1 MNITSNSSLLTSLT
15 SLLDPNVRQQQTLQ
29 DQQNLRQQQQQKAA
43 EQTSKIA
50 ENTDRQNRIDANR
63 NALRELQARL
73 KADNLAKLKT
83 DIATQQGN
91 GGTDQS
97 ARRNLRESPGTS
109 NRVANTNSRP
119 GQIIDIR
126 V

>member
-1 MNITSNSSLLTSLT
+1 MNITSNSSLLTSLS
-15 SLLDPNVRQQQTLQ
+15 SLLDPNARQQQTLQ
-29 DQQNLRQQQQQKAA
+29 DQQNLRQQKKTV

-73 KADNLAKLKT
+73 KTDNLAKLKNDLT
-83 DIATQQGN
+83 AQNAGSQGN
-91 GGTDQS
+91 GTD
-97 ARRNLRESPGTS
+97 RNINLRENLGNSSKP
-109 NRVANTNSRP
+109 ANSRP

>member
-1 MNITSNSSLLTSLT
+1 MNITTNSQLLSSLT
-15 SLLDPNVRQQQTLQ
+15 SLIDPALRQQQQTLQ
-29 DQQNLRQQQQQKAA
+29 DQQNLKNQQQQKTA

-50 ENTDRQNRIDANR
+50 EDSDRQNRIEANR
-63 NALRELQARL
+63 TALKELQARL

-83 DIATQQGN
+83 DLTAQNIGSQDRP
-91 GGTDQS
+91 GGS
-97 ARRNLRESPGTS
+97 NLNLRENLGNSGRP
-109 NRVANTNSRP
+109 VNSRP

>member
-1 MNITSNSSLLTSLT
+1 MNVTSNSSLLTSLT
-15 SLLDPNVRQQQTLQ
+15 SLLDPNVRQQQQALQ
-29 DQQNLRQQQQQKAA
+29 DQQNLRQQQKTA

-50 ENTDRQNRIDANR
+50 ENSDRQNRIDANR

-73 KADNLAKLKT
+73 KADSLAKLKT
-83 DIATQQGN
+83 DLATQQGN
-91 GGTDQS
+91 GSTDQS
-97 ARRNLRESPGTS
+97 GRHNLRESPGS
-109 NRVANTNSRP
+109 SRVANSRP

>member
-1 MNITSNSSLLTSLT
+1 MNITSNPSLLTSLT
-15 SLLDPNVRQQQTLQ
+15 SLLDPNVRQQQQTLQ
-29 DQQNLRQQQQQKAA
+29 DQQNLRQQQKAA

-83 DIATQQGN
+83 DLATQQGN
-91 GGTDQS
+91 GGTGQS

-109 NRVANTNSRP
+109 NRVTNTNSRP

>member
-15 SLLDPNVRQQQTLQ
+15 SLLDPNVRQQQQTLQ
-29 DQQNLRQQQQQKAA
+29 DQQNLRQQQQAA

-73 KADNLAKLKT
+73 KADSLAKLKT
-83 DIATQQGN
+83 DLATQQGN
-91 GGTDQS
+91 RGTDQS